1 MKKLIIGTSFIF
13 TMFCFVSFIFFPDEF
28 AENNLILTA
37 FVTSFGMNVILF
49 SLDVFINKQTS
60 KSSTQSTIVKSEL
73 SLDQLTDKVI
83 RLNDWKLTQK
93 SDDSIELKTPWENM
107 YSYGNKVTIRK
118 IFKANEVSV
127 YSIHVKDIN
136 PLTIYEFGNTKRV
149 SERIFKILQP
159 QELVV

>member
-13 TMFCFVSFIFFPDEF
+13 TMFCLVSLILYPDEI
-28 AENNLILTA
+28 AENNIILTT

-73 SLDQLTDKVI
+73 SLDQLTDKII

-93 SDDSIELKTPWENM
+93 LDDSVELKTPWENM
-107 YSYGNKVTIRK
+107 YSYGNNVTIRK
-118 IFKANEVSV
+118 IFTANEVSV

-136 PLTIYEFGNTKRV
+136 PLTIYDFGNAKCV
-149 SERIFKILQP
+149 SERIFKILQT